1 MKIGTIVVVTV
12 DKPDGCDYT
21 ITKGDIGVISEIE
34 HHVSYDTDYT
44 VHTKTSD
51 YVYGIDQIR
60 EATDEEC
67 RKELYRLLT
76 M

>member
-1 MKIGTIVVVTV
+1 MKIGSIVIVTV
-12 DKPDGCDYT
+12 DHPDGSQK

-34 HHVSYDTDYT
+34 HYVSSDTDYT

-51 YVYGIDQIR
+51 YVYGINQIR

-76 M
+76 R